1 MSADELYKCG
11 LSDQEM
17 WERLQGTATAAAS
30 SDFTDGWQ
38 NETSSNEREAKG
50 KQR

>member
-1 MSADELYKCG
+1 
-11 LSDQEM
+11 M

-38 NETSSNEREAKG
+38 NETSSNEGRKKGSGEREEEEM
-50 KQR
+50 